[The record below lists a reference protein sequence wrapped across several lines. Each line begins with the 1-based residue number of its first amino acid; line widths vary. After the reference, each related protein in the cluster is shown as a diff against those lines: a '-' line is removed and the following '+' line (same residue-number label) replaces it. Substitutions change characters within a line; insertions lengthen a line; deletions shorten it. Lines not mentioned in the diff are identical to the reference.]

1 VDDKTS
7 EQTEARRGAAPAD
20 PASRLRASIKFDNA
34 LDPRSRSGQTDA
46 ASLLVTGRYRRV
58 FKSWFRKLA
67 VWGVAATMAG
77 LSFVSPASAAPKVAD
92 DGLSLSNESILVPDY
107 TEMLW
112 SLAGSQSKQEIDRI
126 ANSGH
131 KVQLL
136 VDPKAG
142 KILAAIDTERTITPS
157 ALTRLGPGCSTTSLC
172 MMNDVPNGYIGT
184 GSLSGTWRSVYRYAT
199 GDRIGTFRY
208 NGLDWTHA
216 AYITIN
222 LTTPETITY
231 IARR

>member
-1 VDDKTS
+1 MALVSDQGS
-7 EQTEARRGAAPAD
+7 G
-20 PASRLRASIKFDNA
+20 RLAF
-34 LDPRSRSGQTDA
+34 P
-46 ASLLVTGRYRRV
+46 LLIVAWRYRSVLR
-58 FKSWFRKLA
+58 SAFRKLA
-67 VWGVAATMAG
+67 VLATAATMVG
-77 LSFVSPASAAPKVAD
+77 LSYVSPASASAD
-92 DGLSLSNESILVPDY
+92 DGLSPVSESTLVPDY

-112 SLAGSQSKQEIDRI
+112 SLAGSQSQEEIDRI

-142 KILAAIDTERTITPS
+142 KILAAIDTESTFTPS
-157 ALTRLGPGCSTTSLC
+157 ALTRLGPGCTTTSLC
-172 MMNDVPNGYIGT
+172 MLNSVPNGYIGT
-184 GSLSGTWRSVYRYAT
+184 GSLSGTWSSVYRYST